1 MEYKQ
6 IIEMLSTFDWNKNSK
21 DIIIEFLDMML
32 FELKLLR
39 SRELNKDES

>member
-6 IIEMLSTFDWNKNSK
+6 IMEMLSTFDWNKNSK
-21 DIIIEFLDMML
+21 DTTIEFLDMML

-39 SRELNKDES
+39 SKELNKDD